1 MSISFTNESIMN
13 GLNSMFNKKL
23 KEILLNI
30 SQKYSID
37 EGQLLDSYLD
47 NNINTNETSSVA
59 SKKKKIKKTNTIDL
73 CVARKADGRQCSRK
87 KKNTNEYCGKHSS
100 NLKYG
105 RMDDT
110 EDSNGVKYAEND
122 KYIMTWHENIDGVD
136 YLVDSNN
143 IVYSYHMENPVIL
156 GKKNTKGEIMLAP
169 PYGSPLINENVL

>member
-1 MSISFTNESIMN
+1 MSISFTNESITN
-13 GLNSMFNKKL
+13 GLNTMFNKKL

-30 SQKYSID
+30 SEKYSID

-47 NNINTNETSSVA
+47 NNISNNETSSVA

-136 YLVDSNN
+136 YLVDSNH

-156 GKKNTKGEIMLAP
+156 GKKNTKGEIMLAT
-169 PYGSPLINENVL
+169 SISSSINENVL